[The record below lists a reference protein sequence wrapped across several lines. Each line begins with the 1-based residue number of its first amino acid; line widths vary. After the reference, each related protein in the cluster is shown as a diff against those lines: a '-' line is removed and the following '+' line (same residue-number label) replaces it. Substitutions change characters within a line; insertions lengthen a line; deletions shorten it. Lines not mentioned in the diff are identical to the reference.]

1 MHTCEPTDLLTQ
13 VTRSSD
19 HLIKSIFK
27 NANQIEELDNKISIR
42 SMIREIDQH
51 KFKLPLHIYNHFTV
65 FHSNCLWESLKRK
78 AAEPANVEIYLFS
91 TPEDL
96 CTLFGNIKIDIST
109 LGRAFGGPRA
119 EVFLKGYIEPYP
131 NEKHIDSFVRVDT
144 YLN

>member
-13 VTRSSD
+13 VTRNSD

-65 FHSNCLWESLKRK
+65 FHSNCLWESPK
-78 AAEPANVEIYLFS
+78 
-91 TPEDL
+91 T
-96 CTLFGNIKIDIST
+96 
-109 LGRAFGGPRA
+109 
-119 EVFLKGYIEPYP
+119 KGCRT
-131 NEKHIDSFVRVDT
+131 F
-144 YLN
+144 